1 MWYQNR
7 GIDFKELFHETLMKT
22 DEVLEAQKKV
32 GS

>member
-1 MWYQNR
+1 MEYQNR
-7 GIDFKELFHETLMKT
+7 GINFKELFHETLMKI

>member
-1 MWYQNR
+1 MEYQNR
-7 GIDFKELFHETLMKT
+7 GIDFKELFHETFMKI